1 MSGNIEPT
9 PAQEPGDNVEV
20 GQEIKPLQFIIG
32 GNAEDTD
39 HSGCAP
45 DSPCQR
51 PDEFRSIKKS
61 LGIRGMEAD
70 GEIWLSRMDVLA
82 LLAET
87 FEAYHSLSHE
97 FQDKAS
103 NGDEEARAT
112 AFSAFIS
119 AQTVNMIGA
128 QLHRMTQP
136 ENAINLSVPD
146 TVPTDWLSETP
157 TGQPAAE
164 SPIET
169 AIRKAKEAALEAQK
183 AKEDGK

>member
-1 MSGNIEPT
+1 MSDNIENPT
-9 PAQEPGDNVEV
+9 GDEPGDNVEV
-20 GQEIKPLQFIIG
+20 GQEFTPLQFIIG
-32 GNAEDTD
+32 NQDKD
-39 HSGCAP
+39 HSNCHA
-45 DSPCQR
+45 DSPCQNT
-51 PDEFRSIKKS
+51 DQFRSIGKA
-61 LGIRGMEAD
+61 LGIRGIDAD
-70 GEIWLSRMDVLA
+70 GEVWLSRQDVLV

-87 FEAYHSLSHE
+87 YEAYHALCHE
-97 FQDKAS
+97 FQQKD
-103 NGDEEARAT
+103 DEEGRAT

-128 QLHRMTQP
+128 QLHRMT
-136 ENAINLSVPD
+136 ERDRAIDLDVPD

-157 TGQPAAE
+157 TGAPAPE